1 MNLEVETR
9 VDVQKILG
17 RKSADTVPLVELY
30 TVRTVIFRLVKGCWR
45 IITIGGLQDHLLAAS
60 LPLLETM
67 VS

>member
-45 IITIGGLQDHLLAAS
+45 TVTMGEHLLVAS
-60 LPLLETM
+60 LPLRETM